1 MDNLEYCFFLDS
13 KSFILQLQ
21 FVSFRLLTDTDKPE
35 SPVIPYPNIDPVLFG
50 VGPLS
55 IRWYGLMYLFGF
67 AAAWW
72 LAVMRARKSN
82 GLWNEDQV
90 GDLIFYGAI
99 GAILGGRFGYVVF
112 YNFDLFLKDP
122 AWLFRIWE
130 GGMAFHGGL
139 SGVLVAMYLFG
150 RKHDKN
156 FLQMTDFIAPVVPPG
171 LGAGRIGNFI
181 GSELWGRVSDV
192 PWAMIFPTDPM
203 QLPRHPSQLYQ
214 FFLEGVVLF
223 SVLWWFSSKPRP
235 RMAVSGLFLVIYG
248 LGRFVVEFFRQPD
261 SQLGFIAFDW
271 LTMGQ
276 LLSTP
281 MIILGIAFM
290 IIACKAF
297 PLVNGHNQDDLAWLK
312 RHDAVNKRGRKNNLE
327 RRK

>member
-1 MDNLEYCFFLDS
+1 M
-13 KSFILQLQ
+13 
-21 FVSFRLLTDTDKPE
+21 
-35 SPVIPYPNIDPVLFG
+35 IPYPNIDPVLFS

-55 IRWYGLMYLFGF
+55 VRWYGLMYLFGF

-72 LAVMRARKSN
+72 LGVTRARKAN
-82 GLWNEDQV
+82 GLWNEDQI
-90 GDLIFYGAI
+90 GDLIFYGAV
-99 GAILGGRFGYVVF
+99 GVILGGRFGYVLF

-122 AWLFRIWE
+122 AWLFRVWE

-139 SGVLVAMYLFG
+139 LGVLVAMYLFG
-150 RKHDKN
+150 RKHGKN
-156 FLQMTDFIAPVVPPG
+156 LFQMTDFIAPIVPLG

-181 GSELWGRVSDV
+181 GAELWGRVSDM
-192 PWAMIFPTDPM
+192 PWAMVFPTDPM

-214 FFLEGVVLF
+214 FFIEGVVLF
-223 SVLWWFSSKPRP
+223 SVLWWFSSRPRP

-261 SQLGFIAFDW
+261 EQLGFIAFDW

-281 MIILGIAFM
+281 MIILGVAFM
-290 IIACKAF
+290 VIAYKTF
-297 PLVNGHNQDDLAWLK
+297 PLVNGQNQDDLAWL
-312 RHDAVNKRGRKNNLE
+312 RQYGAVSSPGRK
-327 RRK
+327 K